1 MEVDLLLRG
10 ATDAQGYEAA
20 TKLAVTLNGQPVS
33 GAYGSL
39 TGSGSTPY
47 WDWQTVGL
55 GRLNLVEGINEITIT
70 VLDGHPNIDLIKF
83 APVKDIAPVATPDA
97 TPDVTVATTGATKL
111 ELETLNLSKSTIVL
125 RGDLIGAGF
134 TAPGNSDGRI
144 WGMADGTTIRLYV
157 KVDAPCTLKLSL
169 GGFGTAMSNFSYTF
183 GGVNMNAEGNYGSGS
198 TAAGLIGNIEITEA
212 GVYLFEF
219 TTGGGVDLD
228 YLTLE
233 VQ

>member
-1 MEVDLLLRG
+1 
-10 ATDAQGYEAA
+10 
-20 TKLAVTLNGQPVS
+20 
-33 GAYGSL
+33 
-39 TGSGSTPY
+39 
-47 WDWQTVGL
+47 
-55 GRLNLVEGINEITIT
+55 
-70 VLDGHPNIDLIKF
+70 
-83 APVKDIAPVATPDA
+83 
-97 TPDVTVATTGATKL
+97 
-111 ELETLNLSKSTIVL
+111 
-125 RGDLIGAGF
+125 
-134 TAPGNSDGRI
+134 
-144 WGMADGTTIRLYV
+144 MADGTTIRLYV

-169 GGFGTAMSNFSYTF
+169 GGFGTAMSNFTYTF